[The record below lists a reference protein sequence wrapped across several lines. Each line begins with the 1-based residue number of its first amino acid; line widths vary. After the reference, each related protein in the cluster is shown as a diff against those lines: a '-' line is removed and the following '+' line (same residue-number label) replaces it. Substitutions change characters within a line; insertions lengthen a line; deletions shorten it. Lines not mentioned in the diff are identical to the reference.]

1 MTECPNISI
10 LYLSIGSGH
19 QMAAEAIAEA
29 IQRASPQSSIR
40 VFDPF
45 ASSIDILPSILE
57 QLQAASVMLTP
68 GIYDTIWR
76 LGTGGNIF
84 EWVTDLEI
92 LRKLLIDSLCANGA
106 SDIIIATHVLP
117 CSIAVTMRKSEQARK
132 VYGVVTDFGL
142 HTLWPISGVDGYF
155 VGHSD
160 VRNTM
165 IYRGV
170 HPDTVHVTGIP
181 IRLEFEN
188 SADHHSIPL
197 EKKLRMLL
205 IAGGIRGGAYTEV
218 KQYIID
224 LLDGIT
230 DIPPNRLKITIV
242 TGKDQRL
249 RDRLEEY
256 AQSSPLDIQVRG
268 FVTQMYAI
276 IKEHDVMI
284 GKPGGLIVSEALACG
299 ICLILIKPGPGQE
312 NANVDFL
319 ARHGVAFRGE
329 TVSEVVKVLHR
340 CVDNPE
346 MVQEMKARARQLG
359 CPKASMEI
367 ATKIL
372 QET

>member
-1 MTECPNISI
+1 
-10 LYLSIGSGH
+10 
-19 QMAAEAIAEA
+19 MAAEAIAEA
-29 IQRASPQSSIR
+29 MQRTSPQTSIR

-45 ASSIDILPSILE
+45 ASSIDVLPSILE
-57 QLQAASVMLTP
+57 RLQAASVMFTP

-92 LRKLLIDSLCANGA
+92 LRTLLEDSLCAEGA
-106 SDIIIATHVLP
+106 SDTIIATHVLP
-117 CSIAVTMRKSEQARK
+117 CAIAVTMRKSEMVRK
-132 VYGVVTDFGL
+132 VFGVVTDFGL

-170 HPDTVHVTGIP
+170 FPGTVHVTGIP

-188 SADHHSIPL
+188 AAAYQPTL
-197 EKKLRMLL
+197 PEKKLRLLL
-205 IAGGIRGGAYTEV
+205 IAGGMRGGPYAEV
-218 KQYIID
+218 KQYILD
-224 LLDGIT
+224 LLEGLS
-230 DIPPNRLKITIV
+230 DIQPDRLKITIV
-242 TGKDQRL
+242 AGKDQRL
-249 RDRLEEY
+249 QDRLDEY
-256 AQSSPLDIQVRG
+256 SQSSPLDIQVRG
-268 FVTQMYAI
+268 FVKQMYALM
-276 IKEHDVMI
+276 KEHDVMI

-299 ICLILIKPGPGQE
+299 ICMILFKPGPGQE

-329 TVSEVVKVLHR
+329 TVAEVVKVLHD
-340 CVDNPE
+340 CVNSPD
-346 MVQEMKARARQLG
+346 MVQAMKLRAQQLG
-359 CPKASMEI
+359 CPKAASEI

-372 QET
+372 GAI